1 MSLYNL
7 LHGMNA
13 TAVMLLSPFA
23 PTRIDNFPRFRNVF
37 LEDEDAPNPADFYVY
52 TRMGDGNRDCY
63 TRDGDDCD
71 DTDASVNPEASE
83 TWYDG
88 VDADCAG
95 DSDYDADQDGH
106 DSDDHGGEDCDDA
119 DDSVYPGAPEEEAD
133 GVDQDCTGADAGAD
147 SDGDDCECG
156 ACYALELESSQY
168 CVDRYDDGFDCTYC
182 TFSFHV
188 SNEDRADFEVVKS
201 ALMQGTCPAREQL
214 SERYVAKLE
223 EMYAL
228 ELEKIRAPGHPMV
241 KIADAPV

>member
-52 TRMGDGNRDCY
+52 TRMGGGNCNCY
-63 TRDGDDCD
+63 AETCYADLDDC
-71 DTDASVNPEASE
+71 
-83 TWYDG
+83 G
-88 VDADCAG
+88 
-95 DSDYDADQDGH
+95 
-106 DSDDHGGEDCDDA
+106 
-119 DDSVYPGAPEEEAD
+119 
-133 GVDQDCTGADAGAD
+133 
-147 SDGDDCECG
+147 CG

-188 SNEDRADFEVVKS
+188 SNEDQADFEVVKS
-201 ALMQGTCPAREQL
+201 ALMQGACPTREQL

-228 ELEKIRAPGHPMV
+228 ELEKIRASGQPMA

>member
-52 TRMGDGNRDCY
+52 TRMGGGSRDCY
-63 TRDGDDCD
+63 
-71 DTDASVNPEASE
+71 AE
-83 TWYDG
+83 TCY
-88 VDADCAG
+88 ADL
-95 DSDYDADQDGH
+95 
-106 DSDDHGGEDCDDA
+106 EDC
-119 DDSVYPGAPEEEAD
+119 G
-133 GVDQDCTGADAGAD
+133 
-147 SDGDDCECG
+147 CG

-168 CVDRYDDGFDCTYC
+168 CVDRYDDGFDCAYC

-188 SNEDRADFEVVKS
+188 SNEDQADFEVVKS
-201 ALMQGTCPAREQL
+201 ALMQGKRPAREQL

-228 ELEKIRAPGHPMV
+228 ELEKIRAPGHPLV
-241 KIADAPV
+241 KIADTPV